1 MHFSQRAYVLI
12 MLTAVLAVTGIW
24 TTDPGLEDLWRI
36 PAALLLVGL
45 AIEGLYTAKA
55 TVTAQI
61 ETSARAFL
69 GREQGAAYAFH
80 NGTSRAVTV
89 EYAPVM
95 PIGVEPVGSTTRKVV
110 APAGAVLRDP
120 FTLLAVRMGPQ
131 TWPVVPARLLGP
143 LGLAW
148 WSRDLHPTLR
158 IVVAPDTLVRARGR
172 PRGNPSGARPR
183 RVIGA
188 GSELHQLRS
197 YVQGDSLARID
208 WKATAR
214 ARRLVT
220 REFSEDQH
228 LDVLVAIDAGRLSRV
243 RAGRL
248 DRFGVYA
255 NVVARFAEIVI
266 PNDDRIGMIV
276 FADRPLAVCPPDRG
290 LPAVTRIRRTLA
302 QLSVQSAESDPLAA
316 AVRIRGMLKHRGLVV
331 LLTDLDD
338 ASVADQLVRAV
349 KLLSPPH
356 LVVVAGVH
364 SPEISGLAHSEAR
377 GWLDPW
383 IALAAQEHE
392 VRAESQRALLRRLG
406 APVIA
411 ATEELLER
419 KVLAQYE
426 SLRRLRRI

>member
-12 MLTAVLAVTGIW
+12 MLTAVLAVAGIW
-24 TTDPGLEDLWRI
+24 STDPGLGDLWRI
-36 PAALLLVGL
+36 PAAVLLVGL
-45 AIEGLYTAKA
+45 ATEGLFIRRAS
-55 TVTAQI
+55 VTAEI
-61 ETSARAFL
+61 ETAPRAFL
-69 GREQGAAYAFH
+69 GREQHAAYAFH
-80 NGTSRAVTV
+80 NGSSRAVSV
-89 EYAPVM
+89 EYAPVT
-95 PIGVEPVGSTTRKVV
+95 PIGVEPLGNVTRKIVT
-110 APAGAVLRDP
+110 PAGGVQRDP

-131 TWPVVPARLLGP
+131 IWPPVPARLLGP

-148 WSRDLHPTLR
+148 WSRDLQPSLR
-158 IVVAPDTLVRARGR
+158 MAVAPDTLVRARGR
-172 PRGNPSGARPR
+172 PRGNPAGARPR

-188 GSELHQLRS
+188 GAELHQLRG
-197 YVQGDSLARID
+197 YVRGDSLARID

-214 ARRLVT
+214 SRRLVT

-255 NVVARFAEIVI
+255 NVVARFAEIVV

-276 FADRPLAVCPPDRG
+276 FADRPLVVCPPDRG
-290 LPAVTRIRRTLA
+290 LPAVTRIRKALA
-302 QLSVQSAESDPLAA
+302 QLSVQAAESDPLAA

-356 LVVVAGVH
+356 LVVVAGIH
-364 SPEISGLAHSEAR
+364 SPQIADLARREAHA
-377 GWLDPW
+377 WQDPW
-383 IALAAQEHE
+383 DSLAAQEHE
-392 VRAESQRALLRRLG
+392 SRAESQRALLRRLG

-411 ATEELLER
+411 ATEELLEQ
-419 KVLAQYE
+419 KVLAEYE
-426 SLRRLRRI
+426 SLRRSRRI

>member
-12 MLTAVLAVTGIW
+12 MLTAVLAVAGIW
-24 TTDPGLEDLWRI
+24 STDPGLADLWRF

-45 AIEGLYTAKA
+45 AIEGLFIRRASI
-55 TVTAQI
+55 TAQI
-61 ETSARAFL
+61 ETAPRAFL
-69 GREQGAAYAFH
+69 GREQHAAYAFH
-80 NGTSRAVTV
+80 NGTSRAVCV
-89 EYAPVM
+89 EYAPVT
-95 PIGVEPVGSTTRKVV
+95 PTGVEPVGSSTRKIVT
-110 APAGAVLRDP
+110 PAGGVERDP

-131 TWPVVPARLLGP
+131 IWPVVPARLLGP
-143 LGLAW
+143 MGLAW
-148 WSRDLHPTLR
+148 WSRDLHPSLR
-158 IVVAPDTLVRARGR
+158 IAVAPDTLIRVRGR
-172 PRGNPSGARPR
+172 PRGNPAGARPR

-188 GSELHQLRS
+188 GSELHQLRG
-197 YVQGDSLARID
+197 YVRGDSLARID

-276 FADRPLAVCPPDRG
+276 FADRPLAICPPDRG
-290 LPAVTRIRRTLA
+290 LPAVTRIRKTLA

-356 LVVVAGVH
+356 LVVVAGIH
-364 SPEISGLAHSEAR
+364 SPEISDLARREAHD
-377 GWLDPW
+377 WKDPW
-383 IALAAQEHE
+383 VSLAAQEHE
-392 VRAESQRALLRRLG
+392 ARAQSQRALLRRLG

-411 ATEELLER
+411 ATEELLEQ
-419 KVLAQYE
+419 KVLAEYE
-426 SLRRLRRI
+426 SLRRSRRI

>member
-12 MLTAVLAVTGIW
+12 MLTAVLAVAGIW
-24 TTDPGLEDLWRI
+24 STDPGLEDLWRI
-36 PAALLLVGL
+36 PATLLLLGL
-45 AIEGLYTAKA
+45 AFEGLYTAKA

-69 GREQGAAYAFH
+69 GREQSAAFAFH
-80 NGTSRAVTV
+80 NGTSRAITV

-95 PIGVEPVGSTTRKVV
+95 PIGVEPVSNTTRKVV
-110 APAGAVLRDP
+110 APAGAVERDP

-148 WSRDLHPTLR
+148 WSRDLQPSLR
-158 IVVAPDTLVRARGR
+158 LAVAPDTLIRARGR
-172 PRGNPSGARPR
+172 PRGNPAGARPR

-255 NVVARFAEIVI
+255 NVVARFAESVI
-266 PNDDRIGMIV
+266 PNDARIGMIV
-276 FADRPLAVCPPDRG
+276 FADRPLVVCAPDRG

-316 AVRIRGMLKHRGLVV
+316 AVRIRSMLKHRSLVV

-349 KLLSPPH
+349 TLLSPPH

-364 SPEISGLAHSEAR
+364 SPEISGLAQGEAR
-377 GWLDPW
+377 DWLDPW

-411 ATEELLER
+411 ATAQTLEH

>member
-1 MHFSQRAYVLI
+1 MHFSQRAYLLIVL
-12 MLTAVLAVTGIW
+12 TTVLAVAGIW
-24 TTDPGLEDLWRI
+24 SADPGLADLWRI
-36 PAALLLVGL
+36 PAALLLIGL
-45 AIEGLYTAKA
+45 GLEGLFIRRAS
-55 TVTAQI
+55 VTAEI
-61 ETSARAFL
+61 ETASRAFL
-69 GREQGAAYAFH
+69 GREQGAAYSFRNA
-80 NGTSRAVTV
+80 TSRPVTV
-89 EYAPVM
+89 EYAPVT
-95 PIGVEPVGSTTRKVV
+95 PIGIESIGDQTRRIVT
-110 APAGAVLRDP
+110 PAGGAMRDP
-120 FTLLAVRMGPQ
+120 FPLLAVRMGPQ
-131 TWPVVPARLLGP
+131 PWPIVPARLLGP

-148 WSRDLHPTLR
+148 WSRELR
-158 IVVAPDTLVRARGR
+158 PSLQMTVAPDTLVRVRGR
-172 PRGNPSGARPR
+172 PRGNPAGARPR

-188 GSELHQLRS
+188 GSELHQLRE

-214 ARRLVT
+214 SRRLVT

-255 NVVARFAEIVI
+255 NVTARFAEIVV

-276 FADRPLAVCPPDRG
+276 FADRPLAVCAPDRG

-316 AVRIRGMLKHRGLVV
+316 AVRIRSMLQHRGLVV

-338 ASVADQLVRAV
+338 ASVADQLTRAV

-356 LVVVAGVH
+356 LVVVAGIR
-364 SPEISGLAHSEAR
+364 SAEIAALAQREAR
-377 GWLDPW
+377 DWLDPW
-383 IALAAQEHE
+383 VSLAAQEHE
-392 VRAESQRALLRRLG
+392 ARAQSQRALLRRLG

-411 ATEELLER
+411 ANADLLEQN
-419 KVLAQYE
+419 VLAEYE
-426 SLRRLRRI
+426 FLRRSRRI

>member
-12 MLTAVLAVTGIW
+12 MLTAVLAVAGIW
-24 TTDPGLEDLWRI
+24 STDPGLADLWRI

-45 AIEGLYTAKA
+45 AIEGLFIRRAS
-55 TVTAQI
+55 VTAQI
-61 ETSARAFL
+61 ETAPRAFL
-69 GREQGAAYAFH
+69 GREQNAAYAFH
-80 NGTSRAVTV
+80 NGTSRAVCV
-89 EYAPVM
+89 EYAPVT
-95 PIGVEPVGSTTRKVV
+95 PLGVESVGSGLKKIVT
-110 APAGAVLRDP
+110 PAGGVERDP

-148 WSRDLHPTLR
+148 WSRDLHPSLR
-158 IVVAPDTLVRARGR
+158 IAVAPDTLIRVRGR
-172 PRGNPSGARPR
+172 PRGNPAGARPR

-188 GSELHQLRS
+188 GSELHQLRG
-197 YVQGDSLARID
+197 YVRGDSLARID

-255 NVVARFAEIVI
+255 NVVARFAEIVV

-276 FADRPLAVCPPDRG
+276 FADRPLAICPPDRG
-290 LPAVTRIRRTLA
+290 LPAVTRIRKTLA

-316 AVRIRGMLKHRGLVV
+316 AVRIRSMLKHRGLVV

-356 LVVVAGVH
+356 LVVVAGIH
-364 SPEISGLAHSEAR
+364 SPEISDLARREAR
-377 GWLDPW
+377 DWKDPW
-383 IALAAQEHE
+383 VSLAAQEHE
-392 VRAESQRALLRRLG
+392 TRAESQRALLRRLG

-411 ATEELLER
+411 ATEGLLEQ
-419 KVLAQYE
+419 KVLAEYE
-426 SLRRLRRI
+426 SLRRSRRI

>member
-12 MLTAVLAVTGIW
+12 MLTAVLAVAGIW
-24 TTDPGLEDLWRI
+24 STDPGLVDLWRI
-36 PAALLLVGL
+36 PAAALLMGL
-45 AIEGLYTAKA
+45 AIEGLFIRRAS
-55 TVTAQI
+55 VTAEI
-61 ETSARAFL
+61 ETAPRAFL
-69 GREQGAAYAFH
+69 GREQDAAYAFH
-80 NGTSRAVTV
+80 NGSSRALSV
-89 EYAPVM
+89 EYAPVT
-95 PIGVEPVGSTTRKVV
+95 PLGVEPLGNVTRKIVT
-110 APAGAVLRDP
+110 PAGGVQRDP

-131 TWPVVPARLLGP
+131 TWPPVPARLLGP

-148 WSRDLHPTLR
+148 WSRDFQPSLR
-158 IVVAPDTLVRARGR
+158 MAVAPDTLIRARGR
-172 PRGNPSGARPR
+172 PRGNPAGARPR

-188 GSELHQLRS
+188 GSELHQLRG
-197 YVQGDSLARID
+197 YVRGDSLARID

-214 ARRLVT
+214 SRRLVT

-255 NVVARFAEIVI
+255 NVVARFAEIVV

-276 FADRPLAVCPPDRG
+276 FADRPLVVCPPDRG

-302 QLSVQSAESDPLAA
+302 QLSVQAAESDPLAA
-316 AVRIRGMLKHRGLVV
+316 AVRIRGMLKHRGLIV

-356 LVVVAGVH
+356 LVVVAGIH
-364 SPEISGLAHSEAR
+364 SPEISDLARREAHD
-377 GWLDPW
+377 WQDPW
-383 IALAAQEHE
+383 DSLAAQEHE
-392 VRAESQRALLRRLG
+392 TRAESQRALLRRLG

-419 KVLAQYE
+419 KVLAEYE
-426 SLRRLRRI
+426 SLRRSRRI

>member
-1 MHFSQRAYVLI
+1 MHFAQRAYVLI
-12 MLTAVLAVTGIW
+12 MLTAVLAVAGIW
-24 TTDPGLEDLWRI
+24 SSDPGFSDLWRI

-45 AIEGLYTAKA
+45 AVEGLFIRDVS
-55 TVTAQI
+55 VTADV
-61 ETSARAFL
+61 ETAPRAFL
-69 GREQGAAYAFH
+69 GRGQNAAFAFR
-80 NGTSRAVTV
+80 NGSSRAVSV

-95 PIGVEPVGSTTRKVV
+95 PVGVEPVSTTTRRVV
-110 APAGAVLRDP
+110 TPAGGVERDP
-120 FTLLAVRMGPQ
+120 FTLLAIRLGPQ

-143 LGLAW
+143 LNLAW
-148 WSRDLHPTLR
+148 WSHDLHPSMR
-158 IVVAPDTLVRARGR
+158 IAVAPDTLRIDRDR
-172 PRGNPSGARPR
+172 PRGNPAGARPR

-188 GSELHQLRS
+188 GSELHQLRG
-197 YVQGDSLARID
+197 YVEGDPLARID

-228 LDVLVAIDAGRLSRV
+228 LDVLVAIDAGRFSRV

-248 DRFGVYA
+248 DRFGLYA
-255 NVVARFAEIVI
+255 NVAARFAQIVT

-276 FADRPLAVCPPDRG
+276 FADRPLAVCAPDRG
-290 LPAVTRIRRTLA
+290 LPAVTRIRRTLE

-338 ASVADQLVRAV
+338 ATVADQLVRAV
-349 KLLSPPH
+349 RLLSPPH

-364 SPEISGLAHSEAR
+364 SPEISDLARSEAR
-377 GWLDPW
+377 DWKDPW
-383 IALAAQEHE
+383 VSLAAQEHE
-392 VRAESQRALLRRLG
+392 ARAESQRALLRRLG

-411 ATEELLER
+411 AREEVLEKR
-419 KVLAQYE
+419 VLAEYE
-426 SLRRLRRI
+426 SLRRSRRI